1 VSDFTSRRIW
11 RGVAALGVLL
21 VVLGGSAWATAA
33 TGTDSG
39 AAGALDELTTAKAAV
54 LGVIEGITEYLPVSS
69 TGHLTVAER
78 LLDVGQHEPTKDAIK
93 YYTVIIQIG
102 AILAVLVIFWSRIV
116 QMVQGLFG
124 RSEVGRRTLIALVI
138 AFIPAAV
145 TGVALEKPI
154 EDKLFGPFPVA
165 IAWIV
170 GGIGILLF
178 ARRQKRTGL
187 GGQSLDLI
195 TSRQAAIIGAS
206 QVLALWPGTSR
217 SLVTIIAA
225 VLVGLSL
232 QAAVEFSFLLGLA
245 TLSAATLYTGGKH
258 GSEVIDA
265 FGVGSPLV
273 GIVVAGVAAFVA
285 VRWMIG
291 YLNKHD
297 LSVFGWYRLAIG
309 VATMVLLATSVL

>member
-1 VSDFTSRRIW
+1 MSI
-11 RGVAALGVLL
+11 VL
-21 VVLGGSAWATAA
+21 VILGGSAWASASTGSGSGANA
-33 TGTDSG
+33 TG
-39 AAGALDELTTAKAAV
+39 ARDELTTAKAAV

-78 LLDVGQHEPTKDAIK
+78 MLDIGQHDATKDAVK
-93 YYTVIIQIG
+93 HYTVIIQIG
-102 AILAVLVIFWSRIV
+102 AILAVLLIFWSRIV
-116 QMVQGLFG
+116 QMIQGLFG

-145 TGVALEKPI
+145 TGLAFEKPI
-154 EDKLFGPFPVA
+154 EDRLFGPFPVA
-165 IAWIV
+165 IAWII
-170 GGIGILLF
+170 GGIAILLF

-195 TSRQAAIIGAS
+195 TSRQAAIIGVS

-245 TLSAATLYTGGKH
+245 TLSAATLYTGAKH
-258 GSEVIDA
+258 GSEVVDA
-265 FGVGSPLV
+265 FGVGSPLL
-273 GIVVAGVAAFVA
+273 GIIVAAFAAFVA
-285 VRWMIG
+285 VRWMIA

-297 LSVFGWYRLAIG
+297 LGVFGWYRLAIG
-309 VATMVLLATSVL
+309 IVTMVLLATSVL